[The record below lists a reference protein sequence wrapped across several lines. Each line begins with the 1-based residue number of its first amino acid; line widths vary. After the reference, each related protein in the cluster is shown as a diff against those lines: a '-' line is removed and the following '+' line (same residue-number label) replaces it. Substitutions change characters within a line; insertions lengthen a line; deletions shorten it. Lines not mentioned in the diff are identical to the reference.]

1 MHFNQLISHYT
12 VALMTKGSCRL
23 IHNKKLILI
32 QVARTCRVSAF
43 FIWRKGRMYEFDIL
57 VAITAEEGFGNLRE
71 GDIAEQVFGAGVR
84 ITILGQTRAEFF
96 QLRLD

>member
-1 MHFNQLISHYT
+1 MHFNQFISHYT

-32 QVARTCRVSAF
+32 QVARTCGVSAF
-43 FIWRKGRMYEFDIL
+43 FIWRKGRICEFDIL
-57 VAITAEEGFGNLRE
+57 VAVTAEEGFGNLRE
-71 GDIAEQVFGAGVR
+71 GDIAEQVFSAGVR
-84 ITILGQTRAEFF
+84 IAILSQTCAEFF

>member
-12 VALMTKGSCRL
+12 VALITKGACKLS
-23 IHNKKLILI
+23 HNKKLILI
-32 QVARTCRVSAF
+32 QVARTCGVSAF
-43 FIWRKGRMYEFDIL
+43 FIWRKGRICEFGIL

-84 ITILGQTRAEFF
+84 ITILGQTCAEFF